1 MNKDSNNFFSLEEA
15 KKAMDE
21 MHRYSEHLEEEKKE
35 RERQDKQTEIETLK
49 EMKDLLAV
57 MNKEL
62 EIQTGAIQQEE
73 KLEMKK

>member
-1 MNKDSNNFFSLEEA
+1 MNKDSNKFFSLEEA
-15 KKAMDE
+15 KKALDE
-21 MHRYSEHLEEEKKE
+21 MHRYSEHFEAEKKE
-35 RERQDKQTEIETLK
+35 RERKDKQTEIETLK

-73 KLEMKK
+73 NLEMKK

>member
-21 MHRYSEHLEEEKKE
+21 MHRYSEHLDAEKIE

-73 KLEMKK
+73 NLEMKK

>member
-15 KKAMDE
+15 KKAMDG
-21 MHRYSEHLEEEKKE
+21 MRRYSEHLEAEKEE
-35 RERQDKQTEIETLK
+35 RERKDKQTEIETLK

-73 KLEMKK
+73 NLGMKK

>member
-1 MNKDSNNFFSLEEA
+1 MNKDSNNFFLLEEA

-21 MHRYSEHLEEEKKE
+21 MHRYSEYLETEKIE
-35 RERQDKQTEIETLK
+35 RKRKDKQTEIETLK

-73 KLEMKK
+73 NLEMKK

>member
-1 MNKDSNNFFSLEEA
+1 MNKDSNNFFLLEEA

-21 MHRYSEHLEEEKKE
+21 MHRYSEHLEAEKIE
-35 RERQDKQTEIETLK
+35 RERKDKQTEIETLK
-49 EMKDLLAV
+49 EMKDLLAL

-73 KLEMKK
+73 NLEMKK

>member
-1 MNKDSNNFFSLEEA
+1 MNKDSNNFFLLEEA

-21 MHRYSEHLEEEKKE
+21 MHRYSEHLETEKIE
-35 RERQDKQTEIETLK
+35 RKRKDKQTEIETLK

-73 KLEMKK
+73 NLEMKK

>member
-15 KKAMDE
+15 KKALDE
-21 MHRYSEHLEEEKKE
+21 MHRYSEHFEAEKKE
-35 RERQDKQTEIETLK
+35 RERKDKQTEIETLK

-73 KLEMKK
+73 NLEMKK

>member
-21 MHRYSEHLEEEKKE
+21 MHRYSEHLEAEKEE

-62 EIQTGAIQQEE
+62 EIQTGAMQQEE
-73 KLEMKK
+73 NLEMKK

>member
-21 MHRYSEHLEEEKKE
+21 MHRYSEHLESE

-73 KLEMKK
+73 NLEIKK

>member
-21 MHRYSEHLEEEKKE
+21 MHRYSEHLEAEKEE

-62 EIQTGAIQQEE
+62 EIQTGAMQQEE
-73 KLEMKK
+73 NLGMKK

>member
-21 MHRYSEHLEEEKKE
+21 MHRYSEHLEEEKAE

-73 KLEMKK
+73 NLEMKK

>member
-21 MHRYSEHLEEEKKE
+21 MHRYSEHLETEKIE
-35 RERQDKQTEIETLK
+35 RERKDKQAEIETLK

-73 KLEMKK
+73 NLEMKK

>member
-1 MNKDSNNFFSLEEA
+1 MNKDSSNFFSLEEA

-21 MHRYSEHLEEEKKE
+21 MHRYSEHLEAEKEE
-35 RERQDKQTEIETLK
+35 RERKDKQTEIETLK

-62 EIQTGAIQQEE
+62 EIQTGAMQQEE
-73 KLEMKK
+73 NLEMKK

>member
-1 MNKDSNNFFSLEEA
+1 MNKDSNNFFSLDEA

-21 MHRYSEHLEEEKKE
+21 MHRYSEHLEAEKKE
-35 RERQDKQTEIETLK
+35 RERKDKQTEIETLK

-62 EIQTGAIQQEE
+62 EIQTRAIQQEE
-73 KLEMKK
+73 ILETKK

>member
-21 MHRYSEHLEEEKKE
+21 MHRYSEHLEAKKIE
-35 RERQDKQTEIETLK
+35 RERKDKQTEIETLK

-73 KLEMKK
+73 NIETKK